1 MLDQPNMDKLK
12 ALRLKGMLRALE
24 QQQSDSDINR
34 LSFDDRF
41 GLLLDAEESSRETT
55 KLKNRLKSA
64 KPRTQA
70 CLENIKKI
78 SARGLDKTTLNAL
91 AKSVWLDQ
99 GLNILIAGA
108 TGVGKTYLT
117 CALINAACRHG
128 KTALYTRS
136 QRLLQDLAIAR
147 ASGTYRSELAK
158 LARLDLLAIDDF
170 GLVCMPDENSRDL
183 LEVIDDRAPTKS
195 TIIASQ
201 LPLDHWH
208 QTISNPTIADAI
220 LDRVVH
226 NSYKIKMKGESV
238 RPGTALDTEEK
249 ET

>member
-1 MLDQPNMDKLK
+1 MLNQPTLDKLK
-12 ALRLKGMLRALE
+12 RMRLHGMCRAVE
-24 QQQSDSDINR
+24 QQQNDLDIDR
-34 LSFDDRF
+34 LSFEDRL
-41 GLLLDAEESSRETT
+41 GLLIDAEEAARETT
-55 KLKNRLKSA
+55 KLKNRLKNA

-78 SARGLDKTTLNAL
+78 NARGLDKTTLAAL
-91 AKSVWLDQ
+91 GGAAWLDQ
-99 GLNILIAGA
+99 GLNVLIAGA

-117 CALINAACRHG
+117 CAVINAACRNG

-136 QRLLQDLAIAR
+136 QRLMQDLAIAR
-147 ASGTYRSELAK
+147 AAGTYRSELLK
-158 LARLDLLAIDDF
+158 LAKVDLLAIDDF
-170 GLVCMPDENSRDL
+170 GLICLPDDNSRDL

-238 RPGTALDTEEK
+238 RPGTAFDTEEK
-249 ET
+249 EA

>member
-1 MLDQPNMDKLK
+1 MLNQITLDKLTK
-12 ALRLKGMLRALE
+12 MRLHGMCRALE
-24 QQQSDSDINR
+24 QQQEDSEIDR

-41 GLLLDAEESSRETT
+41 ALLTDAEESARET
-55 KLKNRLKSA
+55 KNLKNRLKNA

-70 CLENIKKI
+70 CLENVKKI
-78 SARGLDKTTLNAL
+78 NARGLDKTTLAAL
-91 AKSVWLDQ
+91 GTANWLDQ
-99 GLNILIAGA
+99 GLNVLIAGA

-117 CALINAACRHG
+117 CALINSACRNG

-136 QRLLQDLAIAR
+136 QRLMQDLAIAR
-147 ASGTYRSELAK
+147 ASGTYRTELLKLAK
-158 LARLDLLAIDDF
+158 VDLLAIDDF
-170 GLVCMPDENSRDL
+170 GLICLPDENSRDL

-201 LPLDHWH
+201 LPLEHWH

-238 RPGTALDTEEK
+238 RPGTALSVEDLEN
-249 ET
+249 

>member
-1 MLDQPNMDKLK
+1 MLNQLTMDKIK
-12 ALRLKGMLRALE
+12 KLRLNGMYHALE
-24 QQQSDSDINR
+24 QQENDPNIDR
-34 LSFDDRF
+34 LSFEDRL
-41 GLLLDAEESSRETT
+41 GLLIDAQDASRETT
-55 KLKNRLKSA
+55 NLKNRLKNA

-78 SARGLDKTTLNAL
+78 NARGLDKTTLTAL
-91 AKSVWLDQ
+91 ADVAWLEQ
-99 GLNILIAGA
+99 GLNVLIAGA

-117 CALINAACRHG
+117 CALINAACRNG
-128 KTALYTRS
+128 KTALYVRS

-147 ASGTYRSELAK
+147 ASGTYRTELVKLAK
-158 LARLDLLAIDDF
+158 VDLLAVDDF
-170 GLVCMPDENSRDL
+170 GLICLPDENSRDL

-226 NSYKIKMKGESV
+226 NSYKIKMKGESM
-238 RPGTALDTEEK
+238 RAGTASDAGDK
-249 ET
+249 QD